1 LGKASLPRERTIMPI
16 SEFCNRNVV
25 IAGRDTTAIEAA
37 ALMRQHHVGDVIVV
51 DQVDGRRRPVG
62 LVTDRDLVVEIMA
75 SGLDPRLPRM
85 GDLLLWPLV
94 TVDEDASYA
103 ETVRLMSVNGVR
115 RIPVVGR
122 SGELVG
128 IVTLDDMLWHMAG
141 PLAALSALS
150 GRSRNFETETRK

>member
-1 LGKASLPRERTIMPI
+1 
-16 SEFCNRNVV
+16 
-25 IAGRDTTAIEAA
+25 
-37 ALMRQHHVGDVIVV
+37 
-51 DQVDGRRRPVG
+51 
-62 LVTDRDLVVEIMA
+62 
-75 SGLDPRLPRM
+75 M
-85 GDLLLWPLV
+85 GDLLLRPLV